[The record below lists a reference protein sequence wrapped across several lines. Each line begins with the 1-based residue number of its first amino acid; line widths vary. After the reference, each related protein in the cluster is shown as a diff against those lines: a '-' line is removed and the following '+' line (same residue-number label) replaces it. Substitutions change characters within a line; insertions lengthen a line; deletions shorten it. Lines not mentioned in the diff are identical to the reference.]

1 MSKSAKV
8 IGAIAL
14 FVTAIGTSQS
24 FADANG
30 VPNSKAKGYWT
41 QERMNSAKP
50 IELIVDEASGV
61 GKIQVAASAKSS
73 GKTTSSSG
81 SSTIQSTTDWP
92 TDAPIAQTA
101 VGKVFFTAS
110 GSNYVCSGALVKDGI
125 SSLAIVATAGHCV
138 WEQNSAGGGFVSNWI
153 FVPNFDGN
161 PNGTQW
167 AASAL
172 VVRDEFASQTSF
184 NITALQNDWAFAVIK
199 SDSGNLPDNN
209 DANAYALSV
218 SGFSANNA
226 SFAFGYPAQAPFNGQ
241 SLKYAGATIF
251 VDPNTKSTWGMN
263 STMTGGASGG
273 PWLSNG
279 TSRDGL
285 VFGQSGAIS
294 SVNSYKY
301 NRDSTKM
308 YGPFFNTRTT
318 ATFNAAKTAASNTRV
333 SG

>member
-1 MSKSAKV
+1 MSKFVKV
-8 IGAIAL
+8 CGAIAL
-14 FVTAIGTSQS
+14 LIALIGVNQS
-24 FADANG
+24 FADSNG
-30 VPNSKAKGYWT
+30 IPNSNAKGYWN
-41 QERMNSAKP
+41 QDRMNSAKP
-50 IELIVDEASGV
+50 IELVVDEASGV

-73 GKTTSSSG
+73 GKTTSTSG
-81 SSTIQSTTDWP
+81 STTIQSTTDWP

-125 SSLAIVATAGHCV
+125 SALAIVATAGHCV

-153 FVPNFDGN
+153 FVPNYDGN

-199 SDSGNLPDNN
+199 SDSGSLPDNN
-209 DANAYALSV
+209 DANAYLLSV
-218 SGFSANNA
+218 TGFSTNVA
-226 SFAFGYPAQAPFNGQ
+226 SFAFGYPAVAPFNGQ

-251 VDPNTKSTWGMN
+251 IDPNTKSTWGMN

-285 VFGQSGAIS
+285 TFGNSGAIS

-308 YGPFFNTRTT
+308 YGPMFNSRTT
-318 ATFNAAKTAASNTRV
+318 ATFNVAKSATSNTRV